1 MSGLCFKGLARWA
14 ALLCSGLVIGLGVA
28 NSDADASFRIKE
40 DSFSISNAPGYC
52 FAMVAFARWYYL
64 SRQGQPSLRKVL
76 SPAAQLRIAREL
88 QEFYSQNLIK
98 LQADYCNVHH
108 ANPSESFR
116 RFLLGLLSG
125 EPQIVLLMNR
135 GSSGG
140 AAVLH
145 AVLAYEWL
153 PERNVVKVYDPNYT
167 RDERFI
173 DLDKKW
179 YTSLDITYNAI
190 CFPEVLNAHPA
201 LVRRMEYLYSRY
213 VHRIGDQRLAG
224 PIVRPTAPWQQSN

>member
-1 MSGLCFKGLARWA
+1 MQGRCFKGLARWV
-14 ALLCSGLVIGLGVA
+14 ALLCSGLVIELAIAGA
-28 NSDADASFRIKE
+28 NVDASFRIKE

-64 SRQGQPSLRKVL
+64 SRQGEPPLRKAL

-88 QEFYSQNLIK
+88 QDFYSQNLIK
-98 LQADYCNVHH
+98 LQADYCNIHH

-135 GSSGG
+135 GDKG
-140 AAVLH
+140 AVLH

-153 PERNVVKVYDPNYT
+153 PEHNVLKVYDPNYT
-167 RDERFI
+167 KEERYI

-201 LVRRMEYLYSRY
+201 LVRRMEYLYNRY
-213 VHRIGDQRLAG
+213 ANRVGDQRLAG
-224 PIVRPTAPWQQSN
+224 PVVRPVTPWQQSN

>member
-1 MSGLCFKGLARWA
+1 MSRRCFKGLALCA
-14 ALLCSGLVIGLGVA
+14 ALLCIGLVIELGIA
-28 NSDADASFRIKE
+28 WDDAEASFRIHE

-64 SRQGQPSLRKVL
+64 SRHGELPLRKAL
-76 SPAAQLRIAREL
+76 SPAAQQRIAREL

-116 RFLLGLLSG
+116 RFLVGLLSG
-125 EPQIVLLMNR
+125 EPQIVLLMNK
-135 GSSGG
+135 GSKG
-140 AAVLH
+140 AVLH

-153 PERNVVKVYDPNYT
+153 PERNMLKVYDPNYT
-167 RDERFI
+167 REERFI

-201 LVRRMEYLYSRY
+201 LVRRMEYLYNRY
-213 VHRIGDQRLAG
+213 ATTAGDRRLAG
-224 PIVRPTAPWQQSN
+224 PVSRPTTAPWRQSNN